1 MEISPDYCAKD
12 TLVLGCGNILYG
24 DDGFGPDVADYL
36 LSNYKIP
43 ENAAVVN
50 LGLST
55 RGFIFDILL
64 SEQRPKCIVVVDA
77 VTCEGKKPGEVFE
90 IPLDN
95 LCKEK
100 VDDFSFHQGPTSNL
114 LRELRDICGVEIVI
128 IAVQPESIPKE
139 MTRGLSAP
147 LKKALLHA
155 SGVIYDKYL
164 NKENLKYV
172 NPSNCNARC

>member
-1 MEISPDYCAKD
+1 MESPDYYTKD

-24 DDGFGPDVADYL
+24 DDGFGPDVADYI

-64 SEQRPKCIVVVDA
+64 NEKRPKIIIVVDA
-77 VTCEGKKPGEVFE
+77 VTCEGKEPGEIFE
-90 IPLDN
+90 MPLDN
-95 LCKEK
+95 LCREK

-114 LRELRDICGVEIVI
+114 LKELRDICGVEIVI
-128 IAVQPESIPKE
+128 IACQPTEIPRE
-139 MTRGLSAP
+139 MTRGLSEP
-147 LKKALLHA
+147 LKKAVDKV
-155 SGVIYDKYL
+155 SKMIYDKYL
-164 NKENLKYV
+164 NAPQVSLRGVIATKQSV
-172 NPSNCNARC
+172 

>member
-1 MEISPDYCAKD
+1 
-12 TLVLGCGNILYG
+12 
-24 DDGFGPDVADYL
+24 
-36 LSNYKIP
+36 
-43 ENAAVVN
+43 VVN

-64 SEQRPKCIVVVDA
+64 SEQRPKYIVVVDA

-155 SGVIYDKYL
+155 SGVIYEKYL

-172 NPSNCNARC
+172 NPSSCNAQC